1 MFRKV
6 GKQEGCEKRCGAIL
20 HPSNL
25 IRREN
30 MDARLRKIQI
40 TPMKFDKQ
48 GEIQREEFATLTIEV
63 PMDSTG
69 QRAAVMGL
77 CELLD
82 QEWIVVEVEGKTVV
96 AVNTA

>member
-1 MFRKV
+1 
-6 GKQEGCEKRCGAIL
+6 
-20 HPSNL
+20 
-25 IRREN
+25 
-30 MDARLRKIQI
+30 MDAKLKKIQI
-40 TPMKFDKQ
+40 TPMQFDKQ
-48 GEIQREEFATLTIEV
+48 GDVQREEFATLTIEV

-69 QRAAVMGL
+69 QRAAIMSL